1 MSKKDDRFNSFFLQ
15 DSSAVTVHPSGVEK
29 TLHEC
34 IHELK
39 GWYGDKQGKKF
50 WVWVDRVLSTQIGPS
65 TWLVNFNKWEQYG
78 DVRCCCATTGKIN
91 AKIRKL
97 EHYNV

>member
-50 WVWVDRVLSTQIGPS
+50 RVWVDRVLSTQIGPS